1 MRCKISKN
9 LAPLVCLKSNFLSH
23 IERVNIY
30 SPFKKT
36 EFYKELA
43 AIVEFNVRANRFIWL
58 FNNIFDLFT

>member
-36 EFYKELA
+36 GFYKELA
-43 AIVEFNVRANRFIWL
+43 AIVEFNVSKSVHMVI
-58 FNNIFDLFT
+58 